1 MCCIAEDI
9 FLRKIDFGGSTTS
22 YTNKLMK
29 GMRYRLI
36 RDKDAIMQPDVEWIK
51 KDIGGFDLVGF
62 EMADDTVI
70 VIQFY

>member
-1 MCCIAEDI
+1 MCCLPDDMY
-9 FLRKIDFGGSTTS
+9 LQKVDFGGSSTS
-22 YTNKLMK
+22 YTNKVMK

-36 RDKDAIMQPDVEWIK
+36 RDKDAIMQPEVEWTK
-51 KDIGGFDLVGF
+51 KDIGGFDLIGF